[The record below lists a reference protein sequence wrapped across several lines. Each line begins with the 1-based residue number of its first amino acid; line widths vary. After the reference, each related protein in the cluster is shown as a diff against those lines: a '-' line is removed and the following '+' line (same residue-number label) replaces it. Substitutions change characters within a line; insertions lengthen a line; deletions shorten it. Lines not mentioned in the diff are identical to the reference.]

1 MKKLLFISAIL
12 IFLLFGCHSNK
23 RKLENCSAVG
33 DVLNWKKNNFTVITP
48 VDKYGFDNIYN
59 VRKGCPIPSQIRV
72 PNSAVVVDDLL
83 SKGNRV
89 NIFVLAGSGL
99 EGAESVIADCEG
111 VFLKAFVRNSNFSVI
126 DRIKINSVLSEQARG
141 QTGLIAEAEA
151 SKAGK
156 LAGATHI
163 YHISATV
170 AKNGPFKTVYFSGRL
185 IEIESGRVLSIDRL
199 EN

>member
-1 MKKLLFISAIL
+1 MNSAL
-12 IFLLFGCHSNK
+12 MCVSCQSNK

-33 DVLNWKKNNFTVITP
+33 GVLNWKKNNFTVIAP
-48 VDKYGFDNIYN
+48 ADKYRFDNIYN
-59 VRKGCPIPSQIRV
+59 VRKGCPTPSQIRV
-72 PNSAVVVDDLL
+72 PNSAVVVEDLL
-83 SKGNRV
+83 SRGLRI
-89 NIFVLAGSGL
+89 NIFVLAGVGL
-99 EGAESVIADCEG
+99 EGGEGVIADCEG
-111 VFLKAFVRNSNFSVI
+111 LYLKAFGQNNNFSII
-126 DRIKINSVLSEQARG
+126 DRIKINSVLREQSFG
-141 QTGLIAEAEA
+141 QTGLIPEAEA

-163 YHISATV
+163 YHITASM